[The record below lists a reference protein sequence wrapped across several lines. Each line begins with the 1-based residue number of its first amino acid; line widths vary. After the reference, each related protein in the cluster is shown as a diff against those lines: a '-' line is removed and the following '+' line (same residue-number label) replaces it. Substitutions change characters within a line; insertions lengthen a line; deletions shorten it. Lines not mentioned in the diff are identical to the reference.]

1 MKNEIKDNPSLQ
13 SRDFAGADDSGA
25 GSVGNSGVNSGE
37 TSVRA
42 RIRRYIID
50 DLLLATVDHVADD
63 ESLSQSG
70 ILDSTG
76 ALELVAF
83 LEESFAIAVED
94 HDLTP
99 ENLDTLDGIVALVER
114 KQAEAAVIGG

>member
-1 MKNEIKDNPSLQ
+1 MKNDIEQQSVFDCDEALGAIK
-13 SRDFAGADDSGA
+13 
-25 GSVGNSGVNSGE
+25 
-37 TSVRA
+37 SVRA
-42 RIRRYIID
+42 RVLQYIVD
-50 DLLLATVDHVADD
+50 DLLLGTVTHVGDD
-63 ESLSQSG
+63 ESLSRSG

-83 LEESFAIAVED
+83 LEETFAVAIED